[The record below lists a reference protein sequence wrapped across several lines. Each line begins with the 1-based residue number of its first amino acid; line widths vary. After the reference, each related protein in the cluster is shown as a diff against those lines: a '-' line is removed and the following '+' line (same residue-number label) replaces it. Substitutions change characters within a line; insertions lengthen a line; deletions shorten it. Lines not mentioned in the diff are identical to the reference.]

1 MVFLEL
7 RRKTAQVK
15 WKIPAASRRE
25 DGEKATTFKLDV
37 E

>member
-1 MVFLEL
+1 MIFLEL
-7 RRKTAQVK
+7 RRKTVQVK
-15 WKIPAASRRE
+15 RKIPAASRGE